1 MSHADATIAVVGL
14 MLAAA
19 NPHFSRRVGQ
29 VRASRRCVS
38 ASRVRCWPHAVTL
51 AKRFPANEDPP
62 THGLARRTLH
72 RGEKCGLT
80 GTSRSWGGAI
90 HICLANCEDWGI
102 LVSLGCGKMDRCH
115 YADRTGP

>member
-38 ASRVRCWPHAVTL
+38 ASRVRCWPHAVTF

-72 RGEKCGLT
+72 RGEKSALAFFD
-80 GTSRSWGGAI
+80 AI
-90 HICLANCEDWGI
+90 QI
-102 LVSLGCGKMDRCH
+102 LF
-115 YADRTGP
+115 GPQEERPASHGRGRPETVG